1 MTIHAIDHV
10 TLRTDQLEQTIA
22 FYRDAIGLQ
31 EGRRPP
37 FPFPGCWLYAGG
49 RPLLHIVANTQGE
62 GLTDYLGRRE
72 TEQGSGCIYHIS
84 LSASDPVETR
94 ARLLRLEVPFVSR
107 VIPERNELQLFLR
120 DNNGVP
126 VELLFTQTDIDQHDN
141 PTTGGDR
148 DE

>member
-31 EGRRPP
+31 EGGRPP

-62 GLTDYLGRRE
+62 GLTDYLGKRG
-72 TEQGSGCIYHIS
+72 TEQGSGSIDHIS
-84 LSASDPVETR
+84 LSASDPVETQ

-141 PTTGGDR
+141 PPTGGDS